1 MFRLYFYPLIFAFQE
16 NGPFTRAG
24 KKSRELR
31 QRQTRRENYAAEMLS
46 MRQHEEKIMQPDHL
60 KRPGRSHVG
69 YVLDPDF
76 YPESC
81 NSTSGGSSSGENDPD
96 FNAWPD
102 SPQEVALIEQKAAA
116 PLMNVGDGVAA
127 VPAVDPVV
135 RYAINRRKT
144 GKNIYALKAEAFKR
158 YEKKKLIMHLKPSVQ
173 AAKKWNIRRFQL
185 LDKTVHIYN
194 ELDDAWFK
202 GSVIGNDEGLT
213 GQQFQ
218 KICVEGDVLVY
229 LDLLFEINCWCLE
242 EDSPFYDSL
251 KDLMDCVICSSHV

>member
-24 KKSRELR
+24 KQSRELR
-31 QRQTRRENYAAEMLS
+31 QRQTRREDYAAEMLS
-46 MRQHEEKIMQPDHL
+46 LRQHEEKIMQPDQL
-60 KRPGRSHVG
+60 KRPGRSHIG

-76 YPESC
+76 YPKSC
-81 NSTSGGSSSGENDPD
+81 DSTSDGSSSGENDPD

-144 GKNIYALKAEAFKR
+144 GKTIYELKAEAFKR
-158 YEKKKLIMHLKPSVQ
+158 YEKKKLILHLKPSVQ
-173 AAKKWNIRRFQL
+173 ATKKWNCRRFQL
-185 LDKTVHIYN
+185 VDRTVHIYN
-194 ELDDAWFK
+194 ETDDAWFK
-202 GSVIGNDEGLT
+202 GTVIGNDEGVS
-213 GQQFQ
+213 GQVFQ
-218 KICVEGDVLVY
+218 KICMEGDVLVY
-229 LDLLFEINCWCLE
+229 LDLLFGNNCWCPE

-251 KDLMDCVICSSHV
+251 KDLMDWVICSSHV